1 MQVTTKHQ
9 FITMVP
15 FEKRYTST
23 IMGTI
28 HPHTVAEFVIEFYY
42 GNVGSLWNI
51 LSEAFRQLNFS
62 TVESI
67 LKTLDQHGVWITD
80 LVTECD
86 RDDEKVT
93 QDKKLRNLKFNKD
106 AIQIALKNSSIN
118 KIFFTSAFGKNNAAK
133 LFTDLF
139 QVDYKATYN
148 EATREFLIPAKH
160 FGRQITGVVLFSPSG
175 QANIGISKSRGYL
188 NNINSYQQFKHP
200 VKQFKIDFY
209 RDKFQCLNN

>member
-1 MQVTTKHQ
+1 MSG
-9 FITMVP
+9 VP
-15 FEKRYTST
+15 VRNS
-23 IMGTI
+23 G
-28 HPHTVAEFVIEFYY
+28 
-42 GNVGSLWNI
+42 
-51 LSEAFRQLNFS
+51 
-62 TVESI
+62 
-67 LKTLDQHGVWITD
+67 
-80 LVTECD
+80 
-86 RDDEKVT
+86 DDEKVT

>member
-1 MQVTTKHQ
+1 
-9 FITMVP
+9 
-15 FEKRYTST
+15 
-23 IMGTI
+23 MGTI
-28 HPHTVAEFVIEFYY
+28 HPHTVTEFVIEFYY

-51 LSEAFRQLNFS
+51 LSEAFPDHNFQ

-67 LKTLDQHGVWITD
+67 LKTLDQHDVWITD
-80 LVTECD
+80 LVSQCD
-86 RDDEKVT
+86 RDNEKVT
-93 QDKKLRNLKFNKD
+93 QDKYLRNLKFNKE
-106 AIQIALKNSSIN
+106 AIQIALKYGSVD

-160 FGRQITGVVLFSPSG
+160 FGRRITGVVLFSPSG
-175 QANIGISKSRGYL
+175 QANIGISKSSGYL
-188 NNINSYQQFKHP
+188 KEINFYKQFKHP

-209 RDKFQCLNN
+209 RKKFDFLAVN

>member
-1 MQVTTKHQ
+1 
-9 FITMVP
+9 MVP

-28 HPHTVAEFVIEFYY
+28 HPHTVTEFVIEFYY

-51 LSEAFRQLNFS
+51 LSEAFPDHNFQ

-67 LKTLDQHGVWITD
+67 LKTLDQHDVWITD
-80 LVTECD
+80 LVSQCD
-86 RDDEKVT
+86 RDNEKVT
-93 QDKKLRNLKFNKD
+93 QDKYLRNLKFNKE
-106 AIQIALKNSSIN
+106 AIQIALKYGSVD

-160 FGRQITGVVLFSPSG
+160 FGRRITGVVLFSPSG
-175 QANIGISKSRGYL
+175 QANIGISKSSGYL
-188 NNINSYQQFKHP
+188 KEINFYKQFKHP

-209 RDKFQCLNN
+209 RKKFDFLAVN